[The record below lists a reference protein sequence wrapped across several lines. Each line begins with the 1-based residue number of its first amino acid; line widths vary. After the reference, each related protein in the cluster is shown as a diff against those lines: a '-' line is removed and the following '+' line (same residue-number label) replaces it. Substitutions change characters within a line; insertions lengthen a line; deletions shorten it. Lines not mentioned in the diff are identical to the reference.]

1 MREREREGR
10 GVRLGAG
17 ELGGGE
23 WCLLLLGRGRA
34 EGQEPPSGSRGTL
47 SPAVPPRHHPLS
59 TAATEA
65 AVKGCG
71 REIASLWKLQVE
83 KTKTRDQHTDAAALR
98 LGGVR
103 GCERPRGARTG
114 AGCRVP
120 GLGHQHRPGWTAAH
134 GGLPASASPAASQTC
149 MAWPGFCTDSA
160 ACAWSSMPSSSPFYR
175 VSVCSPGWPR
185 TQTSP
190 CLCLWSPGSLAPGVL
205 GAAGPPQGHVRRRSA
220 PVGSAG
226 PAAA

>member
-1 MREREREGR
+1 MS
-10 GVRLGAG
+10 L
-17 ELGGGE
+17 
-23 WCLLLLGRGRA
+23 
-34 EGQEPPSGSRGTL
+34 
-47 SPAVPPRHHPLS
+47 AVPPRHHPLS

-103 GCERPRGARTG
+103 GCGRPGAEGQRTG
-114 AGCRVP
+114 AESPASGTST
-120 GLGHQHRPGWTAAH
+120 GPGWTAAH
-134 GGLPASASPAASQTC
+134 GGLPASTSPAASQTC
-149 MAWPGFCTDSA
+149 MAWPGFRTDSA
-160 ACAWSSMPSSSPFYR
+160 ACAWSSMPAGSSPFYR

-190 CLCLWSPGSLAPGVL
+190 CLCLWSPGSLAALLPGSSCS
-205 GAAGPPQGHVRRRSA
+205 GASPRPRPPSVRPRGQRRPAGVTQG
-220 PVGSAG
+220 PLYG
-226 PAAA
+226 PRPH